1 MRRLAPA
8 AAAAALT
15 ALLLAGCS
23 ASGDEAS
30 TIEPGTAQPGVT
42 DGNAGPMPAE
52 GGEAAD
58 SAELDATTP
67 DDDRSVI
74 TTGWMSVT
82 VDDPIASAEEAAGIV
97 DRAGGRLDSRN
108 ETPATDTQ
116 PASASLTM
124 RIPSDELKGVVD
136 ELRELGSVNSV
147 STNASDVTQQRKD
160 LDARIE
166 ALGASV
172 DRLQQLLA
180 TATSIAD
187 LIAIES
193 ELTTRQSE
201 LDSLTQQR
209 DWIVDQ
215 VDYSTLTLELV
226 TEDDAPDPA
235 PDDFWSGLAA
245 GWAALVGFASGL
257 GVAIGVLL
265 PWLLTGLVIA
275 AIVVTIVVVT
285 TRRRPSRADA
295 AASGAPQSPPANA
308 AHAPAPPSSSR
319 GTPEA

>member
-1 MRRLAPA
+1 V
-8 AAAAALT
+8 
-15 ALLLAGCS
+15 
-23 ASGDEAS
+23 
-30 TIEPGTAQPGVT
+30 EPGAPVE
-42 DGNAGPMPAE
+42 PMPADV
-52 GGEAAD
+52 GEAAD
-58 SAELDATTP
+58 NTESGAKAPES
-67 DDDRSVI
+67 DRSVI

-82 VDDPIASAEEAAGIV
+82 VDDPIASAEDASVIAEQ
-97 DRAGGRLDSRN
+97 AGGRIDNRS

-124 RIPSDELKGVVD
+124 RVPADEFKGVVN

-147 STNASDVTQQRKD
+147 SMNASDVTQQRQD

-166 ALGASV
+166 ALTASV
-172 DRLQQLLA
+172 DRLQQLLG

-193 ELTTRQSE
+193 ELTTRQAE

-209 DWIVDQ
+209 DSIVDQ
-215 VDYSTLTLELV
+215 VDYSTLTLDLV
-226 TEDDAPDPA
+226 TEEVAPDPA
-235 PDDFWSGLAA
+235 PDDFWSGLVA
-245 GWAALVGFASGL
+245 GWTALVGFASAL

-275 AIVVTIVVVT
+275 AIVVAIVIAS
-285 TRRRPSRADA
+285 TRRRPREADA
-295 AASGAPQSPPANA
+295 AASVAPQSRPENVPD
-308 AHAPAPPSSSR
+308 APRPPSSG

>member
-8 AAAAALT
+8 AAAAAIT
-15 ALLLAGCS
+15 ALLLAGCT
-23 ASGDEAS
+23 AGGNEAS
-30 TIEPGTAQPGVT
+30 TIEPGMVQPGMPNE
-42 DGNAGPMPAE
+42 DMGPMPE

-58 SAELDATTP
+58 SAELEATP

-82 VDDPIASAEEAAGIV
+82 VDDPIESAEEAAGIV
-97 DRAGGRLDSRN
+97 EQAGGRLDSRE

-116 PASASLTM
+116 SARASLTM
-124 RIPSDELKGVVD
+124 RIPSDEMKGVVD

-147 STNASDVTQQRKD
+147 STTSSDVTQQRND

-193 ELTTRQSE
+193 ELTTRQTE

-215 VDYSTLTLELV
+215 VDYSTLTLELI
-226 TEDDAPDPA
+226 TEEVAPDPA

-285 TRRRPSRADA
+285 TRRR
-295 AASGAPQSPPANA
+295 
-308 AHAPAPPSSSR
+308 
-319 GTPEA
+319 